1 MLHVQNRCGAD
12 HPAIEPSGSVTDLI
26 IVPTMMESAHKI
38 TKPSIKN
45 NFFVQKHKLRRS
57 FLIFVVSIG
66 IKFEGG
72 EKKPTST
79 FRQRLQQ
86 DKCLVSVATLLAC
99 LSPVERVLRLRAE
112 LRVWIL
118 SQNPLQLLEVVH
130 PVEGLRCRGWVIR
143 LI

>member
-72 EKKPTST
+72 KKAYLHIQTETPAG
-79 FRQRLQQ
+79 QM
-86 DKCLVSVATLLAC
+86 
-99 LSPVERVLRLRAE
+99 P
-112 LRVWIL
+112 
-118 SQNPLQLLEVVH
+118 
-130 PVEGLRCRGWVIR
+130 GLRSNSAGLSVSCRKGSPTQSGTQG
-143 LI
+143 LDPQPESPAASGGCTPSGGAAL